1 MCHHSF
7 QPKHLTIM
15 RYTNPRTHSLTYQT
29 HFLAVNLL
37 TMDCNLAALLLKAGL
52 RAMCLLLLFLIS
64 NDTWIPVRPII
75 SKSTGPIFAEFA
87 RLVRDVAM
95 ATTFCL
101 GVAGRRRLVAQ
112 RGGLTLGFAVHLVL
126 TTLR

>member
-1 MCHHSF
+1 MVADVCHHSF

-64 NDTWIPVRPII
+64 NDT
-75 SKSTGPIFAEFA
+75 
-87 RLVRDVAM
+87 
-95 ATTFCL
+95 C
-101 GVAGRRRLVAQ
+101 
-112 RGGLTLGFAVHLVL
+112 
-126 TTLR
+126 